1 MDTTPGNDEAP
12 DNLQAYEP
20 PTITDLGT
28 LADLTLGGGGGTS
41 DGVGMGGASGGGG
54 SVTLQAP

>member
-12 DNLQAYEP
+12 DHAQAYEP

-28 LADLTLGGGGGTS
+28 LAELTLGAGGGSS
-41 DGVGMGGASGGGG
+41 DGAGMGGASGGSG